1 MNTVLFDMDGV
12 LVNSEPVIMKAAT
25 RALSE
30 VGITATREFFEPFLG
45 AGEEFFIIGPCKDAG
60 IPEKTQAT
68 MDAMYQYYNET
79 VYQELEVHN
88 HAPETI
94 RALFEAGITTALVS
108 SSERKKLLVSLDAAK
123 IPAECFSLIISGSD
137 VTKKKPHPEAY
148 LKAAEK
154 LGKDPK
160 DCLVIE
166 DALNGVKAAKAAGMT
181 CAAVTTSF
189 PEDALK
195 EAGADIILNGL
206 DDILKIMLKG

>member
-12 LVNSEPVIMKAAT
+12 LVNSEPVIIKAAT
-25 RALSE
+25 RALAE

-45 AGEEFFIIGPCKDAG
+45 AGEEFFIVGPCKDAG
-60 IPEKTQAT
+60 IPEKTEET
-68 MDAMYQYYNET
+68 MNAMYRYYNET
-79 VYQELEVHN
+79 VYQELMVYP
-88 HAPETI
+88 HAADTI
-94 RALFEAGITTALVS
+94 RALHQAGITTALVS

-123 IPAECFSLIISGSD
+123 IPVACFSLILSGSD
-137 VTKKKPHPEAY
+137 VTKKKPDPEAY

-154 LGKDPK
+154 LGKSPK

-189 PEDALK
+189 SEDALRK
-195 EAGADIILNGL
+195 VGTDIILNGL
-206 DDILKIMLKG
+206 EDILKLVRR